1 MKESVLDETTL
12 YKFRHLLETNGLNK
26 CFFEA
31 INRVMVQ
38 SDHIMNATII
48 DAPSSMKIR
57 RKHAIR
63 RCTRP
68 EKATY
73 GALA

>member
-1 MKESVLDETTL
+1 MEDMMKGGTIVD
-12 YKFRHLLETNGLNK
+12 
-26 CFFEA
+26 A
-31 INRVMVQ
+31 
-38 SDHIMNATII
+38 AII